1 MGFSSYWNEVTS
13 LKDFAE
19 DIKAFMDSLFDY
31 YDDYY
36 IVGHGMG
43 AMVAV
48 HLSLIDPV
56 KVRGL
61 ILLSPLRPDGYKSD
75 IKINCKEDLFKYEQ
89 KNVLS
94 TMINKKSRQLYN
106 E

>member
-48 HLSLIDPV
+48 HLSLIDKS

-61 ILLSPLRPDGYKSD
+61 
-75 IKINCKEDLFKYEQ
+75 
-89 KNVLS
+89 
-94 TMINKKSRQLYN
+94 SRSSIS
-106 E
+106 

>member
-1 MGFSSYWNEVTS
+1 METEFRP
-13 LKDFAE
+13 
-19 DIKAFMDSLFDY
+19 

-48 HLSLIDPV
+48 HLSLIDPA

-75 IKINCKEDLFKYEQ
+75 IEIKCKEDLQKYEN
-89 KNVLS
+89 KNILS
-94 TMINKKSRQLYN
+94 KMIGYKSR
-106 E
+106 